1 MTALQPTINAAS
13 AVNLGGDRSQTAA
26 AKAEPAIPAKTW
38 IAVIGATLGA
48 FMAVLNI
55 QIVNA
60 SLADI
65 QGAIGAGIDDGGWIS
80 TSYLIAEIVVIPL
93 SGWLAQVFSIRRY
106 LLTNA
111 VLFLLLSVAC
121 AFAQDLPQMIVLR
134 AIQGFTGGVLIP
146 MAFTLIITLLPKSKQ
161 PVGLALFALSATFA
175 PAIGPTIGGYLTEN
189 WGWQFIFYVNLVPG
203 AVMIAMLWFSLEA
216 KPMKLSLLR
225 EGDWVGIAT
234 MAIGLSAL
242 QTVLEEGNKD
252 DWFGSAFIVRLSVI
266 AAVALTA
273 FLWIELTT
281 KKPLLNLRL
290 LLRRNFGF
298 GMLANFLLGI
308 ALYGS
313 VFILPVYLSRI
324 QGYNAEQIGM
334 VLAWTGLPQLL
345 LIPLVPR
352 LMKRFDPRLIIGIGF
367 ALFAASNFMNI
378 YMTNDY
384 ATDQLF
390 WPNIVRALGQALVM
404 APLSAVATAGIEAE
418 NAGSASGLFNMM
430 RNLGGAVGIAVAAD
444 LPDQARAVSLQRADA
459 VGLDAGTGDPQP
471 DRAVDPIFPQSR
483 RRRSRRSNA
492 SRGDRD
498 RRDRAE
504 AGFHSRLQ
512 RHILPARRRA
522 DCRTHRNLTAEEA
535 GPSCQR
541 RRTLGLFDQP
551 LPTPPTRRTTMKPRM
566 NFYQAAPDTIKALS
580 ALETQIQGSGLEKS
594 LIELVKTRASQIN
607 GCAYCINMHTEDAR
621 KQGETEQRLY
631 LLNAW
636 RESPLYTDRERAA
649 LAWTEA
655 LTLIAETHAPDDLY
669 ADVRAH
675 FNEAETVNL
684 TMLIGAI
691 NAWNRLAIAFRAMH
705 PVKVKAAVA

>member
-1 MTALQPTINAAS
+1 MTALQPALNAAS
-13 AVNLGGDRSQTAA
+13 AANLSGDCFYSAA
-26 AKAEPAIPAKTW
+26 TKAEPAVPAKTW

-111 VLFLLLSVAC
+111 ILFLVLSVAC

-189 WGWQFIFYVNLVPG
+189 WGWQFIFYVNLAPG

-216 KPMKLSLLR
+216 RPAKLSLLR
-225 EGDWVGIAT
+225 EGDWAGIAT

-252 DWFGSAFIVRLSVI
+252 DWFGSTFIVKLSVI

-273 FLWIELTT
+273 FLWIELTA

-367 ALFAASNFMNI
+367 ALFAVSNFMNI

-430 RNLGGAVGIAVAAD
+430 RNLGGAVGIAFLQTFLTKREQYHSNVLTQSVSMLEQATRNRIDQLTQYFINHGIAD
-444 LPDQARAVSLQRADA
+444 H
-459 VGLDAGTGDPQP
+459 
-471 DRAVDPIFPQSR
+471 
-483 RRRSRRSNA
+483 
-492 SRGDRD
+492 
-498 RRDRAE
+498 AE
-504 AGFHSRLQ
+504 A
-512 RHILPARRRA
+512 
-522 DCRTHRNLTAEEA
+522 THRAMVA
-535 GPSCQR
+535 IGKIVQ
-541 RRTLGLFDQP
+541 
-551 LPTPPTRRTTMKPRM
+551 K
-566 NFYQAAPDTIKALS
+566 QAFILAFSDTF
-580 ALETQIQGSGLEKS
+580 
-594 LIELVKTRASQIN
+594 
-607 GCAYCINMHTEDAR
+607 
-621 KQGETEQRLY
+621 Y
-631 LLNAW
+631 LLG
-636 RESPLYTDRERAA
+636 AA
-649 LAWTEA
+649 LIVA
-655 LTLIAETHAPDDLY
+655 LIATLLLKRPDHL
-669 ADVRAH
+669 ASGGAH
-675 FNEAETVNL
+675 
-684 TMLIGAI
+684 
-691 NAWNRLAIAFRAMH
+691 
-705 PVKVKAAVA
+705 

>member
-1 MTALQPTINAAS
+1 MTTFQPTLNAVPADIG
-13 AVNLGGDRSQTAA
+13 APKTAA
-26 AKAEPAIPAKTW
+26 TPATPAISAKTW

-93 SGWLAQVFSIRRY
+93 SGWLAQVFSVRIY

-111 VLFLLLSVAC
+111 VLFLLLSMAC

-146 MAFTLIITLLPKSKQ
+146 MAFTLIITLLPRTKQ
-161 PVGLALFALSATFA
+161 SVGLALFALSATFA

-189 WGWQFIFYVNLVPG
+189 FGWQFIFYVNLVPG
-203 AVMIAMLWFSLEA
+203 AIMIGMLWFSLEA
-216 KPMKLSLLR
+216 KPMKLSLLA
-225 EGDWVGIAT
+225 EGDWPGIIT

-252 DWFGSAFIVRLSVI
+252 DWFGSPFIVKLAVI

-273 FLWIELTT
+273 FLWIELTA

-290 LLRRNFGF
+290 LFRRNFGF
-298 GMLANFLLGI
+298 GILANFLLGV

-313 VFILPVYLSRI
+313 VYILPVYLSRI
-324 QGYNAEQIGM
+324 QGYNSEQIGM

-352 LMKRFDPRLIIGIGF
+352 LMMRFDPRLIIGIGF
-367 ALFAASNFMNI
+367 TLFAASNFMNI

-404 APLSAVATAGIEAE
+404 APLSAVATAGIEPE

-430 RNLGGAVGIAVAAD
+430 RNLGGAVGIALLQTLLTKREQYHSNV
-444 LPDQARAVSLQRADA
+444 LMQSVSLLEQATRTRIEQLTQYFMNHGVVDHAEASHRAVIAI
-459 VGLDAGTGDPQP
+459 G
-471 DRAVDPIFPQSR
+471 
-483 RRRSRRSNA
+483 
-492 SRGDRD
+492 
-498 RRDRAE
+498 
-504 AGFHSRLQ
+504 
-512 RHILPARRRA
+512 HIV
-522 DCRTHRNLTAEEA
+522 
-535 GPSCQR
+535 Q
-541 RRTLGLFDQP
+541 
-551 LPTPPTRRTTMKPRM
+551 K
-566 NFYQAAPDTIKALS
+566 QAFILAFSDTF
-580 ALETQIQGSGLEKS
+580 
-594 LIELVKTRASQIN
+594 
-607 GCAYCINMHTEDAR
+607 
-621 KQGETEQRLY
+621 Y
-631 LLNAW
+631 LLG
-636 RESPLYTDRERAA
+636 AA
-649 LAWTEA
+649 LIVA
-655 LTLIAETHAPDDLY
+655 LMAALLLRKPNHLESGG
-669 ADVRAH
+669 AH
-675 FNEAETVNL
+675 
-684 TMLIGAI
+684 
-691 NAWNRLAIAFRAMH
+691 
-705 PVKVKAAVA
+705 

>member
-1 MTALQPTINAAS
+1 MTVLQSTLNAAS
-13 AVNLGGDRSQTAA
+13 AANLGGQSSQAA
-26 AKAEPAIPAKTW
+26 APAKAEPATSAKTW

-93 SGWLAQVFSIRRY
+93 SGWLATVFSIRRY

-111 VLFLLLSVAC
+111 ILFLILSVAC

-134 AIQGFTGGVLIP
+134 AVQGFSGGVLIP
-146 MAFTLIITLLPKSKQ
+146 MAFTLIITLLPKAKQ
-161 PVGLALFALSATFA
+161 PIGLALFALSATFA

-216 KPMKLSLLR
+216 RPMKLSLLR
-225 EGDWVGIAT
+225 EGDWAGIAT

-252 DWFGSAFIVRLSVI
+252 DWFGSAFIVKLSVI

-430 RNLGGAVGIAVAAD
+430 RNLGGAVGIATLQTILTKREQYHSNVLMQSVSMLERATRNRVDQLTQYFINHGVADHAE
-444 LPDQARAVSLQRADA
+444 ATHRAVIAIGRVVQKQA
-459 VGLDAGTGDPQP
+459 
-471 DRAVDPIFPQSR
+471 F
-483 RRRSRRSNA
+483 
-492 SRGDRD
+492 
-498 RRDRAE
+498 
-504 AGFHSRLQ
+504 
-512 RHILPARRRA
+512 ILAF
-522 DCRTHRNLTAEEA
+522 
-535 GPSCQR
+535 S
-541 RRTLGLFDQP
+541 
-551 LPTPPTRRTTMKPRM
+551 
-566 NFYQAAPDTIKALS
+566 DTF
-580 ALETQIQGSGLEKS
+580 
-594 LIELVKTRASQIN
+594 
-607 GCAYCINMHTEDAR
+607 
-621 KQGETEQRLY
+621 Y
-631 LLNAW
+631 LLG
-636 RESPLYTDRERAA
+636 AA
-649 LAWTEA
+649 LIVA
-655 LTLIAETHAPDDLY
+655 LVATLMLKKPNHLASGG
-669 ADVRAH
+669 AH
-675 FNEAETVNL
+675 
-684 TMLIGAI
+684 
-691 NAWNRLAIAFRAMH
+691 
-705 PVKVKAAVA
+705 